1 MLKGKIIEIN
11 ETDPHFFTY
20 FLVADTV
27 KYIIGKFDYKIMSI
41 LYFLTLKVQNLEL
54 KKTVIKNALPILTR
68 LSINS
73 VLSFKITFP

>member
-20 FLVADTV
+20 FLVAATF

-41 LYFLTLKVQNLEL
+41 IIFSDNLSTKFRFKKLTEKMLFQ
-54 KKTVIKNALPILTR
+54 
-68 LSINS
+68 
-73 VLSFKITFP
+73 F